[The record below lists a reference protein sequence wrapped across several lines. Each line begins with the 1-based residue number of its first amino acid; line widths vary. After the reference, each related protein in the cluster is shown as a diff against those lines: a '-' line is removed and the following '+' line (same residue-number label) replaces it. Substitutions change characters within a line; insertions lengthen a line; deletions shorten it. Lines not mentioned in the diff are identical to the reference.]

1 MDDSGI
7 IRRRRLQD
15 LPLPRKSSGCRSS
28 NRKSLILTSS
38 SSPTLPRP
46 HSPLPGHIGGSPM
59 DSPRNF
65 SPSAAAHFSFAS
77 SRSRTDGRRWSLASL
92 PSSGY
97 GTNTP
102 SSTVSSSSSSQERLH
117 QLPFQ
122 PTLDELHFLSKHF
135 GSTESIP
142 DDDGGRRSPAVRPRS
157 RSLSPG
163 RSPSSYDNEIVMM
176 NHVYKERFPKAT
188 AQMEDRLRMFISSFS
203 PENVLPLADGVLNFI
218 HHQIVELAR
227 DCLSRSSEGMITSTY
242 FYQLQDNLEKL
253 LMDAVERSEGSEVAF
268 IAQLMKN
275 LLIIISRPARLL
287 ECLEFNPEEFYHL
300 LEVAEDQVKEGNLKT
315 DIPQYILRQLGL
327 TRDPFPEVTAPE
339 EPISVESHTPDPEDT
354 AEGKGV
360 AATKPIR
367 PPEESDFENIKLISN
382 GAYGAVYLVRH
393 RETRQRF
400 AMKKINK
407 QNLLL
412 RNQVH
417 QAFVERDILTFAQN
431 PFVVSMFCSFQTRRH
446 LCMVMEYV
454 EGGDCATLLKHI
466 GALPL
471 EMARLY
477 FAETVLALE
486 YLHNYGIVHRDLK
499 PDNLLIT
506 SMGHIKLTDFGL
518 SKMGLMN
525 LTTNLYEG
533 HIESEA
539 REFLDKQVC
548 GTPEYIA
555 PEVILRQ
562 GYGKPVDWWAMGI
575 ILYEFLVGCVPFF
588 GDTPEE
594 LFGQVISDDIVWPE
608 GEEAL
613 PADAQNLIS
622 SLLQT
627 DPLLRLGTGGA
638 IEVKA
643 HRFFTDL
650 DWNGLLRQ
658 KAEFIPH
665 LEAEDDTSYF
675 DTRSDRYQH
684 INSYDEDD
692 TNDEDSV
699 EIRQFS
705 SCTPRF
711 SKVYSSMEQLSQL
724 EQKPPTPPRDHN
736 KQERSERTTKRETL
750 GGVTLRERC
759 WRTVSPEMKHFSDA
773 ADADSS
779 PPLAARRRF
788 SALVDT
794 ARFVAPLEGEGESRV
809 KGSSGTQ
816 HGQSKIPLGELDPDK
831 SADSHPPQDSD
842 SSPRATNDLV
852 LRRARHQH
860 LSGDS
865 ERRRTGGKVIKS
877 ASTTALSVMIP
888 TVEQHSS
895 SPLVSP
901 MSPRSLSS
909 NPSSRDSSPSRD
921 YTPAVSSLRSPISI
935 QRSGKKYG
943 FTLRAIRVYMGES
956 DVYSVQHIVWHVE
969 DGGPA
974 HEAGLCAGD
983 LITHINGE
991 PVHGLVHTEV
1001 VELILKSGNKVLVTT
1016 TPFENTSIK
1025 TGPARRS
1032 SYRSKMARRS
1042 KRSTAREGQESKKRS
1057 SLFRK
1062 ITKQSN
1068 LLHTSRSLS
1077 SLSRSLSSSDSLPGS
1092 PTHSLS
1098 ARSPTHSYRSMDSA
1112 YLGAS
1117 SQGSSPSSS
1126 TPNSPAPPPPPAT
1139 SSCAPSSSSS
1149 TSPAPP
1155 SPHIRPSTLHGLSPK
1170 LHRQYRSARCK
1181 SAGNM
1186 PLSPLAHT
1194 PSPTTA
1200 ASPPLIPGHSVGSSL
1215 TTQSFPPKLHPS
1227 PPISR
1232 PRPKSA
1238 EPPRSPL
1245 LKRVQ
1250 SAEKLGGS
1258 GSGGGAPRKQ
1268 EPGGGGGGLEGEG
1281 GESIGVRTQAVRR
1294 VGRQESPRSLCGGES
1309 LLVETL
1315 ERLESDG
1322 GVGASQHGEG
1332 QKCSEGKVQGA
1343 GKVGMVS
1350 RSTPPYSPQ
1359 ESPAASIAALPP
1371 QSDPSHAMVGR
1382 CQVKTLSPVQEHEG
1396 RRGEGEDG
1404 GAETEGRKGER
1415 GEEYEEEQ
1423 VGTKERWYLEVVEE
1437 LTTVGKS
1444 SAHASGRSVPS
1455 NLTTDNNSSYISHAH
1470 PGKGKGVEVG
1480 SVKSSPC
1487 HYTDVKPD
1495 LSHSVKS
1502 TGSEADSVKLTDPNY
1517 FQSSSS
1523 HHVGMKRSNT
1533 EPTKN
1538 SSIHLVIPDL
1548 SRGSKDKETK
1558 TDLLKGPLF
1567 SHPTVKNSDAA
1578 QSASLH
1584 SIHSNKPESDPL
1596 KDCSSCKDDLKSH
1609 PLQKTP
1615 NLLIKVNG
1623 EKVEPKKAT
1632 VSSLPENEIIRGNER
1647 AKEATQ
1653 VQEPISLTGS
1663 AVSPINIRISR
1674 TESDQTGV
1682 VSTALSITRLSGA
1695 ENDQGRVTTV
1705 VNTSSTVSRMDC
1717 DNIIEATSSTNI
1729 NRVSGVENEQ
1739 MGVTTIAPIIIRPH
1753 GAESDKTRVT
1763 TATPA
1768 INRVSGAEREQ
1779 ARVTT
1784 ATSVSS
1790 GSIAV
1795 SVQSSIT
1802 STIPSQNN
1810 VSVSES
1816 NQIKVK
1822 STPSVD
1828 VSGAESNQT
1837 KVPTQLPTV
1846 NRLSESETNRKTMAL
1861 SSTPSDGRGVEA
1873 DHSKGSHIIIR
1884 VSGVQSDA
1892 QSKACSPLKS
1902 PSTQTVPTTT
1912 TTTTSQPPS

>member
-1 MDDSGI
+1 MDDSAI

-77 SRSRTDGRRWSLASL
+77 SRRTDGRRWSLASL

-142 DDDGGRRSPAVRPRS
+142 DDDCGRRSPAVRPRS

-188 AQMEDRLRMFISSFS
+188 AQMEDRLRVFISNFS

-227 DCLSRSSEGMITSTY
+227 DCLTRSTEGMITSPY
-242 FYQLQDNLEKL
+242 FYQLQDNLDKL
-253 LMDAVERSEGSEVAF
+253 LQDAVERSDGSEVAF

-300 LEVAEDQVKEGNLKT
+300 LEAAEDQVKEGNLKT

-327 TRDPFPEVTAPE
+327 TRDPFPEVAAE
-339 EPISVESHTPDPEDT
+339 EPLTLETHTPESEDT
-354 AEGKGV
+354 VEGKG
-360 AATKPIR
+360 ASKPIR

-506 SMGHIKLTDFGL
+506 SMGHVKLTDFGL

-533 HIESEA
+533 HVESEA

-643 HRFFTDL
+643 HKFFTDL

-724 EQKPPTPPRDHN
+724 EQKPSTPVQDST
-736 KQERSERTTKRETL
+736 KQERSERTSKRETL
-750 GGVTLRERC
+750 GGVTLRDRC

-773 ADADSS
+773 TDADSS

-794 ARFVAPLEGEGESRV
+794 ARFVAPLEGEGEGRV
-809 KGSSGTQ
+809 KSSSGTQ
-816 HGQSKIPLGELDPDK
+816 LGHSKIPLGELEADK
-831 SADSHPPQDSD
+831 SSESQIHQDTD

-865 ERRRTGGKVIKS
+865 DRRRTGGKVIKS

-888 TVEQHSS
+888 TVEQHTS

-983 LITHINGE
+983 LITHVNGE

-1016 TPFENTSIK
+1016 TPFENTSIR

-1042 KRSTAREGQESKKRS
+1042 KRSMGREGQESKKRS

-1126 TPNSPAPPPPPAT
+1126 TPNSPAPPPP
-1139 SSCAPSSSSS
+1139 SSS
-1149 TSPAPP
+1149 TSCASTSSSTSSPAPP

-1194 PSPTTA
+1194 PSPTT

-1250 SAEKLGGS
+1250 SAEKLGGG
-1258 GSGGGAPRKQ
+1258 GSGGAPRKQ
-1268 EPGGGGGGLEGEG
+1268 EPGGGGGTPDGDLGETLG
-1281 GESIGVRTQAVRR
+1281 GRSQAVRR
-1294 VGRQESPRSLCGGES
+1294 VGRQESPRSLCAGD
-1309 LLVETL
+1309 LLVDSL
-1315 ERLESDG
+1315 ERLEGDMGAGILQQTDG
-1322 GVGASQHGEG
+1322 HKNTEV
-1332 QKCSEGKVQGA
+1332 KVQVV
-1343 GKVGMVS
+1343 GKLGTVV
-1350 RSTPPYSPQ
+1350 RSPATFSPQ
-1359 ESPAASIAALPP
+1359 EPSSTSTSALPP
-1371 QSDPSHAMVGR
+1371 QGDPSHAMVGR

-1396 RRGEGEDG
+1396 RRGEGE
-1404 GAETEGRKGER
+1404 EGVGEGEGKKGEK
-1415 GEEYEEEQ
+1415 GEEDEEDC
-1423 VGTKERWYLEVVEE
+1423 GTMRERWYLEVVEE

-1444 SAHASGRSVPS
+1444 APHVTTKGAPSHLTDCSHPVRSKS
-1455 NLTTDNNSSYISHAH
+1455 
-1470 PGKGKGVEVG
+1470 VEVDHM
-1480 SVKSSPC
+1480 KSTSTPF
-1487 HYTDVKPD
+1487 TDVLHFAKNKD
-1495 LSHSVKS
+1495 LGVSLVKASAPKMSS
-1502 TGSEADSVKLTDPNY
+1502 TSTQQAETKRPDPNNAKCDPIY
-1517 FQSSSS
+1517 SIRDEKPVTDITKCPSRSNGKHPETFQSASS
-1523 HHVGMKRSNT
+1523 HPVRLREDSKVSTSSINIVKPGPTQTISLLPDKTS
-1533 EPTKN
+1533 EPTK
-1538 SSIHLVIPDL
+1538 SPQSIPN
-1548 SRGSKDKETK
+1548 KEN
-1558 TDLLKGPLF
+1558 
-1567 SHPTVKNSDAA
+1567 VR
-1578 QSASLH
+1578 
-1584 SIHSNKPESDPL
+1584 
-1596 KDCSSCKDDLKSH
+1596 
-1609 PLQKTP
+1609 
-1615 NLLIKVNG
+1615 
-1623 EKVEPKKAT
+1623 AT
-1632 VSSLPENEIIRGNER
+1632 GLTAEMPPSLPPG
-1647 AKEATQ
+1647 
-1653 VQEPISLTGS
+1653 PP
-1663 AVSPINIRISR
+1663 AVSPISIQITKAENEPIQGTTTVTNIITPAGKEASQTKVTSILPTVKVSEGESKVVSIHTSPTTPSVTEKSHGSNTTTKSKTSGPEIEKTKGAMTPSAINKVICTEAGQTGFTNNTQVISKPSGTEHDKTKGTTRPSSTLKTSEEANARAKMSTAASDSSISKILSDQSKKATISPSFDRVSMVDTSQAKVSPALLCNKLTTGVGDQMTKTVTGSSDAEKKQSKMSTASGKTTEGDQPKESPVTIRISR
-1674 TESDQTGV
+1674 
-1682 VSTALSITRLSGA
+1682 
-1695 ENDQGRVTTV
+1695 
-1705 VNTSSTVSRMDC
+1705 
-1717 DNIIEATSSTNI
+1717 
-1729 NRVSGVENEQ
+1729 
-1739 MGVTTIAPIIIRPH
+1739 
-1753 GAESDKTRVT
+1753 AESDTRSPT
-1763 TATPA
+1763 AKSPNSQTATP
-1768 INRVSGAEREQ
+1768 V
-1779 ARVTT
+1779 
-1784 ATSVSS
+1784 
-1790 GSIAV
+1790 
-1795 SVQSSIT
+1795 
-1802 STIPSQNN
+1802 
-1810 VSVSES
+1810 
-1816 NQIKVK
+1816 
-1822 STPSVD
+1822 
-1828 VSGAESNQT
+1828 
-1837 KVPTQLPTV
+1837 
-1846 NRLSESETNRKTMAL
+1846 
-1861 SSTPSDGRGVEA
+1861 
-1873 DHSKGSHIIIR
+1873 
-1884 VSGVQSDA
+1884 
-1892 QSKACSPLKS
+1892 
-1902 PSTQTVPTTT
+1902 
-1912 TTTTSQPPS
+1912 TSQRRS

>member
-1 MDDSGI
+1 MDDSAI
-7 IRRRRLQD
+7 IRRRRLQKD

-77 SRSRTDGRRWSLASL
+77 SRRTDGRRWSLASL

-142 DDDGGRRSPAVRPRS
+142 DDEGRRSPAVRPRS

-188 AQMEDRLRMFISSFS
+188 AQMEERLRMFISSFS

-227 DCLSRSSEGMITSTY
+227 DCLNRSIEGMITTAH
-242 FYQLQDNLEKL
+242 FYQLQGNLEKL
-253 LMDAVERSEGSEVAF
+253 LNDAVERSSEGSEVAF

-287 ECLEFNPEEFYHL
+287 ECLEFNPEEFYHM
-300 LEVAEDQVKEGNLKT
+300 LEVAEDQVKEGNLTK
-315 DIPQYILRQLGL
+315 DIPQYILSQLGL
-327 TRDPFPEVTAPE
+327 TRDSFPEVAAPE
-339 EPISVESHTPDPEDT
+339 EPLTVETHTPEPEDST
-354 AEGKGV
+354 EAKSG
-360 AATKPIR
+360 AAAKPIR
-367 PPEESDFENIKLISN
+367 PPEESDFETIKLISN

-412 RNQVH
+412 RKQVH

-477 FAETVLALE
+477 FAETILALE

-608 GEEAL
+608 AEEAL
-613 PADAQNLIS
+613 PTDAQNLIS
-622 SLLQT
+622 CLLQT
-627 DPLLRLGTGGA
+627 DPLQRLGTGGA
-638 IEVKA
+638 IEVKV

-724 EQKPPTPPRDHN
+724 EQKPPTPPR
-736 KQERSERTTKRETL
+736 QERAEKSTKRETL
-750 GGVTLRERC
+750 GGVTLRDRC

-773 ADADSS
+773 AEAESS

-788 SALVDT
+788 SALVDST
-794 ARFVAPLEGEGESRV
+794 RFTSPLEGEVEFRV
-809 KGSSGTQ
+809 RGSSVSLPT
-816 HGQSKIPLGELDPDK
+816 QSKIPLGELETVDK
-831 SADSHPPQDSD
+831 SADAQPPHESD
-842 SSPRATNDLV
+842 SSPRATNEIV

-860 LSGDS
+860 LSGDT

-877 ASTTALSVMIP
+877 ASTTALSVIIP

-921 YTPAVSSLRSPISI
+921 YTPAVSSLRSPICI

-969 DGGPA
+969 EGGPA
-974 HEAGLCAGD
+974 HDAGLCAGD

-1016 TPFENTSIK
+1016 TPFENTSIR

-1032 SYRSKMARRS
+1032 SYRSKMARRN
-1042 KRSTAREGQESKKRS
+1042 KRSAGREGQESKKRN

-1098 ARSPTHSYRSMDSA
+1098 ARSPTHSHRSMDSA

-1126 TPNSPAPPPPPAT
+1126 TPNSPAPPPPPST
-1139 SSCAPSSSSS
+1139 SSCASSS
-1149 TSPAPP
+1149 TTPAPP

-1194 PSPTTA
+1194 PSPTAA
-1200 ASPPLIPGHSVGSSL
+1200 ASPPLLPGHIIGSSL

-1227 PPISR
+1227 PPVSR

-1250 SAEKLGGS
+1250 SAEKLGGG
-1258 GSGGGAPRKQ
+1258 GSGGSPRKQ
-1268 EPGGGGGGLEGEG
+1268 EPGGGGTIDGELA
-1281 GESIGVRTQAVRR
+1281 EALGVRSQPVRR
-1294 VGRQESPRSLCGGES
+1294 VGRQESPLSLCGGEH
-1309 LLVETL
+1309 LIGETF
-1315 ERLESDG
+1315 ERPE
-1322 GVGASQHGEG
+1322 GEG
-1332 QKCSEGKVQGA
+1332 VIGVSPLAESLKCSEGKVQA
-1343 GKVGMVS
+1343 TVKVGVGP
-1350 RSTPPYSPQ
+1350 RTTPPFSPQ
-1359 ESPAASIAALPP
+1359 EPTATSSAVLPP
-1371 QSDPSHAMVGR
+1371 QSDPSLAMVGR

-1404 GAETEGRKGER
+1404 GAEGEGRKGER
-1415 GEEYEEEQ
+1415 GEDYEEEQ
-1423 VGTKERWYLEVVEE
+1423 GRTREQWYLEVVEE

-1444 SAHASGRSVPS
+1444 STHAMSKTTPS
-1455 NLTTDNNSSYISHAH
+1455 NLTADSSIYH
-1470 PGKGKGVEVG
+1470 
-1480 SVKSSPC
+1480 
-1487 HYTDVKPD
+1487 
-1495 LSHSVKS
+1495 SHSNKSKVAVADSTKS
-1502 TGSEADSVKLTDPNY
+1502 TYCPPPGTTLDQPGSFKGIWLDADFKKGQDPKNCHITPLHPVKEGLNVEPMQNGSIHLSELPHLAKEQNTDLPKG
-1517 FQSSSS
+1517 SSSS
-1523 HHVGMKRSNT
+1523 CPSIKSTSSQLPPNT
-1533 EPTKN
+1533 
-1538 SSIHLVIPDL
+1538 SSKLEAD
-1548 SRGSKDKETK
+1548 
-1558 TDLLKGPLF
+1558 
-1567 SHPTVKNSDAA
+1567 
-1578 QSASLH
+1578 
-1584 SIHSNKPESDPL
+1584 
-1596 KDCSSCKDDLKSH
+1596 
-1609 PLQKTP
+1609 
-1615 NLLIKVNG
+1615 KVNRHILCTEGTKHDSIKPPDSKLISIKG
-1623 EKVEPKKAT
+1623 EKANLAKAPKVDHTA
-1632 VSSLPENEIIRGNER
+1632 G
-1647 AKEATQ
+1647 
-1653 VQEPISLTGS
+1653 VQEPAPLKGAISPVNINREGTDQTRGTTIDPNINRLSETQNNQKHGAATGHACNVVHKEMEKIDMFSS
-1663 AVSPINIRISR
+1663 AQDTKKARGAEVEQKKVAIVAPMVTRLSEIKGDKRVVIASPTVNRP
-1674 TESDQTGV
+1674 TAGESDQTK
-1682 VSTALSITRLSGA
+1682 
-1695 ENDQGRVTTV
+1695 VTTV
-1705 VNTSSTVSRMDC
+1705 TPTID
-1717 DNIIEATSSTNI
+1717 
-1729 NRVSGVENEQ
+1729 RVSGLESASAKVITIASVSSTDKALKQLPNAFLNNKAADCNQLQFSSQSNKGGRELESVQIWAPANIPAVNQRGQSESMVPSLTPTNGQLKENEQ
-1739 MGVTTIAPIIIRPH
+1739 SKGPPTSI
-1753 GAESDKTRVT
+1753 
-1763 TATPA
+1763 
-1768 INRVSGAEREQ
+1768 RVSGAPSDAQ
-1779 ARVTT
+1779 ARVC
-1784 ATSVSS
+1784 SEKPSS
-1790 GSIAV
+1790 
-1795 SVQSSIT
+1795 T
-1802 STIPSQNN
+1802 HR
-1810 VSVSES
+1810 
-1816 NQIKVK
+1816 
-1822 STPSVD
+1822 
-1828 VSGAESNQT
+1828 
-1837 KVPTQLPTV
+1837 VPTP
-1846 NRLSESETNRKTMAL
+1846 
-1861 SSTPSDGRGVEA
+1861 
-1873 DHSKGSHIIIR
+1873 
-1884 VSGVQSDA
+1884 
-1892 QSKACSPLKS
+1892 
-1902 PSTQTVPTTT
+1902 
-1912 TTTTSQPPS
+1912 TSQHPS